1 MAPVIFCRRVEK
13 RVPSF
18 LERPRQG
25 SQKGRHKKEE
35 EVTREKRGEHARQ
48 GRNAT

>member
-25 SQKGRHKKEE
+25 SQKGRCEKEE

-48 GRNAT
+48 GRKAT